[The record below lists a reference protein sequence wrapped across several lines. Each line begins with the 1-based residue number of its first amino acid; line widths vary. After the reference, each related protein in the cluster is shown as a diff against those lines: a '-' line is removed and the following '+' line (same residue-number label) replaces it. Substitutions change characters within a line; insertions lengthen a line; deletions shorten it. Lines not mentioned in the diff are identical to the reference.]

1 MVFEE
6 QKDSL
11 MQNYEEVVSKME
23 QTQLSQGKKRT
34 SMNDFLMQTTLG
46 SGTYG
51 KVVLVKH
58 KGNGKLYAM
67 KILKKKE
74 IREKK
79 QVEHTKTER
88 RVLERVN
95 HPFIVRMKYAFAD
108 KEKLYLVM
116 DYCNGGELFFY
127 LTNLRRFKEDA
138 ACFYSSSIVLA
149 LAKLHELNIVYR
161 E

>member
-1 MVFEE
+1 M
-6 QKDSL
+6 L
-11 MQNYEEVVSKME
+11 
-23 QTQLSQGKKRT
+23 
-34 SMNDFLMQTTLG
+34 TTLG

-58 KGNGKLYAM
+58 SETQKLYAM

-74 IREKK
+74 IKEKN

-88 RVLERVN
+88 RVLEKVQ
-95 HPFIVRMKYAFAD
+95 HPFIVRMKYAFMD
-108 KEKLYLVM
+108 KEKLYFVL

-127 LTNLRRFKEDA
+127 LTNLRRFREDA
-138 ACFYSSSIVLA
+138 ARFYSASILLA
-149 LAKLHELNIVYR
+149 LKHLHELNVVYR

>member
-1 MVFEE
+1 M
-6 QKDSL
+6 L
-11 MQNYEEVVSKME
+11 
-23 QTQLSQGKKRT
+23 
-34 SMNDFLMQTTLG
+34 TTLG

-58 KGNGKLYAM
+58 TETQVLYAM

-74 IREKK
+74 IKEKN

-88 RVLERVN
+88 RVLEKVQ
-95 HPFIVRMKYAFAD
+95 HPFIVRMKYAFSD
-108 KEKLYLVM
+108 KEKLYFVL

-127 LTNLRRFKEDA
+127 LTNLRRFREDA
-138 ACFYSSSIVLA
+138 ARFYSSSILLA
-149 LAKLHELNIVYR
+149 LKHLHELKIVYR